1 MRRTKN
7 LLPESWIFLAVAAAQ
22 VLARTCVLYPWTPL
36 QPAPFPHGAITV
48 AACFALPLLALAGD
62 PFHRSIRHALM
73 LAASALLALWSSQLL
88 IWHFDWKPVAI
99 LWTALGFGLVSAG
112 LWRKLSAL
120 RHAGFALLAV
130 ALVKLFA
137 VDVWDFGTFIRIA
150 AFLALGVA
158 LVVLGFFYNR
168 FADALKKLF
177 EGDEA

>member
-1 MRRTKN
+1 MRRSKN

-22 VLARTCVLYPWTPL
+22 LLARTCVLYRWVPMN
-36 QPAPFPHGAITV
+36 PAPFPHGSITV
-48 AACFALPLLALAGD
+48 AAYFALPLLALAGD
-62 PFHRSIRHALM
+62 PFHRSIRHGL
-73 LAASALLALWSSQLL
+73 LLVASALLALWASQAV

-99 LWTALGFGLVSAG
+99 LWTALGFGLVSVG